1 MIPMHSDCR
10 TALNPSPRAMT
21 VSVASR
27 GRAAIPCARRVGGG
41 RGGASYR
48 RAPVTA
54 SGSSKERSSSAVV
67 GSDEE
72 GAESGWGRTRLAR
85 TAVSLVASVAVL
97 APPPGAFTIETFR
110 DGDDIASSSTRESRR
125 HHPSSSESRVATDLH
140 PISMSTTTNSTRTTV
155 PIHRPPPTFIGAR
168 PARAFDL
175 DPWKEGRARKAAQ
188 RAELQRR
195 VDESYAREAEN
206 REEKERLQAAYYAKA
221 SASRKAR
228 VQALRDGATEEEANA
243 IALDAGTRAFDTAVR
258 AIDAEAEALEAYEAR
273 NAELR
278 ATAER
283 RNAEAL
289 AAASAAEAVIAEEV
303 RLGEECAAG
312 VNPLDEPG
320 SVMCT

>member
-1 MIPMHSDCR
+1 MHSYCR
-10 TALNPSPRAMT
+10 TALNACPRAMT
-21 VSVASR
+21 ASVASR
-27 GRAAIPCARRVGGG
+27 GRAAIPRARRVGGG
-41 RGGASYR
+41 RGGAASR
-48 RAPVTA
+48 RVPVTA

-67 GSDEE
+67 GSDQ
-72 GAESGWGRTRLAR
+72 GAEIGWGPTRLAR

-110 DGDDIASSSTRESRR
+110 DGDDAASSSTRESRR
-125 HHPSSSESRVATDLH
+125 HHPSSSDH
-140 PISMSTTTNSTRTTV
+140 PMMSTMTNSGLTTV
-155 PIHRPPPTFIGAR
+155 PTHRAHASFIGAR
-168 PARAFDL
+168 AANAFDL

-228 VQALRDGATEEEANA
+228 VQALRDGATEEEADA
-243 IALDAGTRAFDTAVR
+243 AALDAGTKAFDTAVR

-278 ATAER
+278 ATAEQ

-289 AAASAAEAVIAEEV
+289 AAASAAEAVLNEEV
-303 RLGEECAAG
+303 RLGEECAEG

>member
-1 MIPMHSDCR
+1 MIPTHSDCR

-21 VSVASR
+21 ASVASR

-41 RGGASYR
+41 RGGAAYR

-67 GSDEE
+67 GSDE
-72 GAESGWGRTRLAR
+72 GAESGWGPTRLAG

-110 DGDDIASSSTRESRR
+110 DGDDIASSCTRESRR

-140 PISMSTTTNSTRTTV
+140 PTMSTMTNSTRVV
-155 PIHRPPPTFIGAR
+155 PIHRAPTFIGAQ

-175 DPWKEGRARKAAQ
+175 DPWKEGRARKAAR

-228 VQALRDGATEEEANA
+228 VQALRDGATEEVANA

-278 ATAER
+278 AAAER

-303 RLGEECAAG
+303 RLGEECAKG

>member
-1 MIPMHSDCR
+1 MHSDCR
-10 TALNPSPRAMT
+10 TALNACPRAMT
-21 VSVASR
+21 ASVASR
-27 GRAAIPCARRVGGG
+27 GRAAIPRARRVGGG
-41 RGGASYR
+41 RGGAASR

-67 GSDEE
+67 GSDQ
-72 GAESGWGRTRLAR
+72 GAESGWGPTRLAR

-110 DGDDIASSSTRESRR
+110 DGDDAASSSTRESRR
-125 HHPSSSESRVATDLH
+125 HHPSSSDH
-140 PISMSTTTNSTRTTV
+140 PMMSTMTNSGLTTV
-155 PIHRPPPTFIGAR
+155 PTHRAHASFIGAQ
-168 PARAFDL
+168 AANAFDL

-228 VQALRDGATEEEANA
+228 VQALRDGATEEEADA
-243 IALDAGTRAFDTAVR
+243 AAADAGTRAFETAVR

-278 ATAER
+278 ATAEQ

-289 AAASAAEAVIAEEV
+289 AAATAAEAVLNEEV
-303 RLGEECAAG
+303 RLGEECAEG

>member
-1 MIPMHSDCR
+1 MHSDCR
-10 TALNPSPRAMT
+10 TALNACPRAMT
-21 VSVASR
+21 ASVASR
-27 GRAAIPCARRVGGG
+27 GRAAIPRARRVGGG
-41 RGGASYR
+41 RGGAASR

-67 GSDEE
+67 GSDE

-97 APPPGAFTIETFR
+97 APPPGAFTIEPFR

-155 PIHRPPPTFIGAR
+155 PIHRAAPTFIGAR

-221 SASRKAR
+221 SASRRAR

-243 IALDAGTRAFDTAVR
+243 IAIDAGTRAFDTAVR

-278 ATAER
+278 ATAEQ

-289 AAASAAEAVIAEEV
+289 AAASAAEAVLNEEV
-303 RLGEECAAG
+303 RLGEECAEG

>member
-1 MIPMHSDCR
+1 MHSYCR
-10 TALNPSPRAMT
+10 TALNACPRAMT
-21 VSVASR
+21 ASVASR
-27 GRAAIPCARRVGGG
+27 GRAAIPRARRVGGA
-41 RGGASYR
+41 RGR

-54 SGSSKERSSSAVV
+54 AGSSKARPSSPAVV
-67 GSDEE
+67 DLDGRAS
-72 GAESGWGRTRLAR
+72 AESGWDPTSLAR
-85 TAVSLVASVAVL
+85 TAVSLVASLAVL
-97 APPPGAFTIETFR
+97 APPPGAFTIETSR
-110 DGDDIASSSTRESRR
+110 DGDDAASSSSSSTRESRR
-125 HHPSSSESRVATDLH
+125 HHPSSSDPMT
-140 PISMSTTTNSTRTTV
+140 MSTNSTMTNSTPTV
-155 PIHRPPPTFIGAR
+155 PTVRRAPSFIGAQ

-228 VQALRDGATEEEANA
+228 VQALREGATEEEADA
-243 IALDAGTRAFDTAVR
+243 IASDAGTRAFDTAVR

-289 AAASAAEAVIAEEV
+289 AAAKAAEAVLDDEV

>member
-1 MIPMHSDCR
+1 M
-10 TALNPSPRAMT
+10 TA
-21 VSVASR
+21 SVASR
-27 GRAAIPCARRVGGG
+27 GRAAIPRARRVGGA
-41 RGGASYR
+41 RGR

-54 SGSSKERSSSAVV
+54 SGSSKARPSPAVV
-67 GSDEE
+67 DLDGRAS
-72 GAESGWGRTRLAR
+72 AESGWGPTRLAR

-110 DGDDIASSSTRESRR
+110 DGDDIAASSSSTRESRR
-125 HHPSSSESRVATDLH
+125 HPSSSDPMT
-140 PISMSTTTNSTRTTV
+140 MSTMTNSTPTV
-155 PIHRPPPTFIGAR
+155 PTIRRAPSFIGAQ

-228 VQALRDGATEEEANA
+228 VQALREGATEEEADA
-243 IALDAGTRAFDTAVR
+243 IASDAGTRAFDTAVR

-278 ATAER
+278 ATAEQ

-289 AAASAAEAVIAEEV
+289 AAAKAAEAVLEDEV

>member
-1 MIPMHSDCR
+1 MGPD
-10 TALNPSPRAMT
+10 AAG
-21 VSVASR
+21 AR
-27 GRAAIPCARRVGGG
+27 GRVPRRV
-41 RGGASYR
+41 RR
-48 RAPVTA
+48 RARAAPRRVHDRNVSRRRRHRVVVHPRVSTSSPV
-54 SGSSKERSSSAVV
+54 VV
-67 GSDEE
+67 CV
-72 GAESGWGRTRLAR
+72 TR
-85 TAVSLVASVAVL
+85 
-97 APPPGAFTIETFR
+97 R
-110 DGDDIASSSTRESRR
+110 DGSPSDLRVDDDKLDAR
-125 HHPSSSESRVATDLH
+125 
-140 PISMSTTTNSTRTTV
+140 TV

-243 IALDAGTRAFDTAVR
+243 IAIDAGTRAFDTAVR

-303 RLGEECAAG
+303 RLGEECAEG
-312 VNPLDEPG
+312 
-320 SVMCT
+320 

>member
-1 MIPMHSDCR
+1 M
-10 TALNPSPRAMT
+10 N
-21 VSVASR
+21 
-27 GRAAIPCARRVGGG
+27 
-41 RGGASYR
+41 
-48 RAPVTA
+48 APWM
-54 SGSSKERSSSAVV
+54 S
-67 GSDEE
+67 
-72 GAESGWGRTRLAR
+72 RTRLAR

-125 HHPSSSESRVATDLH
+125 HHPSSSQSRVATDLH
-140 PISMSTTTNSTRTTV
+140 PTTSTTTNSTRAV
-155 PIHRPPPTFIGAR
+155 PIHRAAPTFIGAQ

-221 SASRKAR
+221 SASRRAR

-278 ATAER
+278 
-283 RNAEAL
+283 L
-289 AAASAAEAVIAEEV
+289 SLI
-303 RLGEECAAG
+303 
-312 VNPLDEPG
+312 PI
-320 SVMCT
+320 

>member
-1 MIPMHSDCR
+1 
-10 TALNPSPRAMT
+10 MT
-21 VSVASR
+21 MSTMTNSTPTVPTV
-27 GRAAIPCARRVGGG
+27 
-41 RGGASYR
+41 R
-48 RAPVTA
+48 RAP
-54 SGSSKERSSSAVV
+54 S
-67 GSDEE
+67 
-72 GAESGWGRTRLAR
+72 
-85 TAVSLVASVAVL
+85 
-97 APPPGAFTIETFR
+97 
-110 DGDDIASSSTRESRR
+110 
-125 HHPSSSESRVATDLH
+125 
-140 PISMSTTTNSTRTTV
+140 
-155 PIHRPPPTFIGAR
+155 FIGAQ

-228 VQALRDGATEEEANA
+228 VQALREGATEEEADA
-243 IALDAGTRAFDTAVR
+243 IASDAGTRAFDTAVR

-289 AAASAAEAVIAEEV
+289 AAAKAAEAVLDDEV

>member
-1 MIPMHSDCR
+1 M
-10 TALNPSPRAMT
+10 
-21 VSVASR
+21 
-27 GRAAIPCARRVGGG
+27 
-41 RGGASYR
+41 
-48 RAPVTA
+48 
-54 SGSSKERSSSAVV
+54 
-67 GSDEE
+67 
-72 GAESGWGRTRLAR
+72 AR

-110 DGDDIASSSTRESRR
+110 DGDDAASSSTRESRR
-125 HHPSSSESRVATDLH
+125 HHPSSSDH
-140 PISMSTTTNSTRTTV
+140 PMMSTMTNSGLTTV
-155 PIHRPPPTFIGAR
+155 PTHRAHASFIGAQ
-168 PARAFDL
+168 AANAFDL

-195 VDESYAREAEN
+195 VDESCAREAEN

-258 AIDAEAEALEAYEAR
+258 AIDAEAEALEAYEAK

-289 AAASAAEAVIAEEV
+289 AAASAAEAVIEEEV
-303 RLGEECAAG
+303 RLGEECAKG